1 MPSSYYVFSCAA
13 LALNDNAI
21 IYLENTWMSS
31 YNIRML
37 MAFLFLYSETRRN
50 AHSKY
55 WGALSFYFIY
65 KSIFNVY
72 ARFAG
77 WGGGSV
83 YYMYRNF
90 QWAAKRGKSGSSIK
104 FCTAT
109 ASFFS
114 LLSLKC
120 FSFFLYIY
128 VLDFSFNSG
137 RGWIPIGVA

>member
-77 WGGGSV
+77 WGGDPFIICTVTFSEPRSAG
-83 YYMYRNF
+83 R
-90 QWAAKRGKSGSSIK
+90 AAAVK

-128 VLDFSFNSG
+128 VLDFSFHSG